1 MPKQLGG
8 LFRSHNGPT
17 LQVMIRR
24 SIATALLSITLMGAS
39 PPAERPLL
47 LAFGDSLTA
56 GYGLD
61 QGLGFAPQLEAVL
74 RRHGIAAEVVDGGV
88 SGDTTEAGKAR
99 LGWTL
104 DGLER
109 KPDLVIL
116 ELGAND
122 MLRGLSP
129 SLTEANLDA
138 MLAELKRRQ
147 IPVLLT
153 GMRAAPNL
161 DPAYIARFEAIY
173 ASLARKHGVAIYPFF
188 LDGVAA
194 QQGMVQ
200 ADGMHPTFE
209 GVKRI
214 VTGITPSVKRALERP

>member
-1 MPKQLGG
+1 
-8 LFRSHNGPT
+8 
-17 LQVMIRR
+17 MIRR
-24 SIATALLSITLMGAS
+24 SIATALLSISMIGSS
-39 PPAERPLL
+39 PPPERPLV
-47 LAFGDSLTA
+47 LAFGDSLIA

-61 QGLGFAPQLEAVL
+61 QGLGFAPQLQATL
-74 RRHGIAAEVVDGGV
+74 RRHGIAATVVDGGV
-88 SGDTTEAGKAR
+88 SGDTSEAGKAR

-122 MLRGLSP
+122 MLRGLDP
-129 SLTEANLDA
+129 ALTEGNLDA
-138 MLAELKRRQ
+138 MLTELERRQ
-147 IPVLLT
+147 IPVLLA

-161 DPAYIARFEAIY
+161 DPAYVARFDALY
-173 ASLARKHGVAIYPFF
+173 PALARRHGVATYAFF

-194 QQGMVQ
+194 QNGMQQ
-200 ADGMHPTFE
+200 ADGMHPTFA

-214 VTGITPSVKRALERP
+214 VTGITPSVKKLLGRP

>member
-1 MPKQLGG
+1 M
-8 LFRSHNGPT
+8 FRSHNGPT
-17 LQVMIRR
+17 LSAMIRR
-24 SIATALLSITLMGAS
+24 SIAAALLSITLVGAS
-39 PPAERPLL
+39 PPPERPLV

-56 GYGLD
+56 GNGLD
-61 QGLGFAPQLEAVL
+61 QGLGFAPQLQSVL
-74 RRHGIAAEVVDGGV
+74 RRHGIAAKVVDGGV

-122 MLRGLSP
+122 MLRGLNP
-129 SLTEANLDA
+129 GLTEANLDI
-138 MLAELKRRQ
+138 MLAELKRREV
-147 IPVLLT
+147 PVLLA

-173 ASLARKHGVAIYPFF
+173 ASLANKHGAALYPFF
-188 LDGVAA
+188 MEGVAG
-194 QQGMVQ
+194 QKGMVQ
-200 ADGMHPTFE
+200 ADGLHPTFQ

-214 VTGITPSVKRALERP
+214 VMGITPDVKQALSRP

>member
-1 MPKQLGG
+1 M
-8 LFRSHNGPT
+8 FRSHNGPT
-17 LQVMIRR
+17 LANMIRR
-24 SIATALLSITLMGAS
+24 SIATALLSITLVGAS
-39 PPAERPLL
+39 PPPERPLV

-56 GYGLD
+56 GNGLD
-61 QGLGFAPQLEAVL
+61 QGLGFAPQLQSIL
-74 RRHGIAAEVVDGGV
+74 RRHGIAAKVVDGGV

-109 KPDLVIL
+109 KPDLVVL

-122 MLRGLSP
+122 MLRGLDP
-129 SLTEANLDA
+129 GLTEANLDT
-138 MLAELKRRQ
+138 MLTELKRRE
-147 IPVLLT
+147 IPVLLA

-173 ASLARKHGVAIYPFF
+173 ASLARKHGTALYPFF
-188 LDGVAA
+188 MEGVAG

-200 ADGMHPTFE
+200 ADGLHPTFE

-214 VTGITPSVKRALERP
+214 VSGITPDVKRAVGRP